1 MRHPDANLVH
11 GLYRDSTRRLWE
23 HEVNEDAVL
32 AVEHAAAVLSHVA
45 AWMRVRGA
53 YAPKNEV
60 ARIEAIAADV
70 AAIIEVGLARD
81 AGQPMPPVEGA

>member
-1 MRHPDANLVH
+1 MAAVLGPVTA
-11 GLYRDSTRRLWE
+11 RLWE

-60 ARIEAIAADV
+60 ARIEAIAV
-70 AAIIEVGLARD
+70 SVSHESSRWGSRGGKLRKC
-81 AGQPMPPVEGA
+81 PVEGA